1 MRGIELV
8 GVICTPSTAGPT
20 PSDVAVVLVP
30 SVARGPRGTPPRPSL
45 EPPQPLAAN
54 SVSTRATVARLIVPP
69 YSLISPH
76 QSVPETGGVVQG
88 TGSPEGDPPLACGSC
103 R

>member
-76 QSVPETGGVVQG
+76 QSVPEAGGVVQG
-88 TGSPEGDPPLACGSC
+88 T
-103 R
+103 